1 MQQTIRKSVSWL
13 LTLAMIFSM
22 LPGFT
27 FTVLA
32 AEHLCAHHTEH
43 TADCGYEAGVSDCTY
58 HCDICLEHDHGEP
71 APAAVCT
78 CETDDPDWH
87 APFCDAYVAPEDPQ
101 CYCVEVCGD
110 FVNDYCDVCYFD
122 AAACAASGE
131 EEAALFAATPT
142 YIASIGI
149 DQDGS
154 DGSTGVN
161 DCKEALAG
169 HTIID
174 RDLNDGAGGDYV
186 YMGYKT
192 TTDPSKA
199 ITGIVFR
206 VGGNPPDSITYGGYT
221 FNLVGGG
228 EESNTAKEGGYIDL
242 NAKAGGDYIYM
253 YVTRDSGYGA
263 PLISMTVSEENSK
276 SGYTAGTNT
285 SGAVIDLNQKA
296 GGKYLYLHY
305 KRATVLNPSVSFYTI
320 LDGVFNTTS
329 DRVTTT
335 MYDNY
340 NKFTPK
346 FDFVKNPTSGGLSYQ
361 FVGWREDRQA
371 LAPTVTTISLTADQ
385 CPKYFY
391 AVYTNEVSLTF
402 DANGG
407 TGAPSTVKGTQ
418 FVSTDTSSTV
428 PPGSTAYIY
437 PFTHG
442 GVSIKIPEQVPTKS
456 GACVFSHWNR
466 SGDGK
471 DLHPGETITWYF
483 PSTLTAAYQN
493 HSYVNG
499 ICTTCGIDICSH
511 NYNENGFCNCTEGQI
526 HYQPAELKNGYYQI
540 KNGGNLFWFAQQVN
554 VHGNRAIKGIL
565 TADINLENRA
575 WTPIGFTGET
585 NNNFRGHFDGNGK
598 IITGLNV
605 QGGRSGLGFFG
616 EVCLGTVE
624 NFTIY
629 GEVTLTGK
637 HDYVG
642 GVIGSAPGVKSDQP
656 EHNGATIRNITSYVD
671 VTLDEGSHGSNR
683 VGGFIGYANHA
694 TLIENCAWYGTLDLG
709 PYRAQDGIGGLLG
722 KANDDSAVTI
732 RNCGAYGTIKTSYQS
747 GSYNSFDT
755 IYIGGI
761 VSNSVTSAKTVIEN
775 TLWAGTVV
783 NNTNLASGK
792 AQIAAFGTL
801 NGIGSVTNCYALA
814 DSAPYLTTNG
824 THDGYDI
831 TTKTAEELKSGEVA
845 YLLQGTQDTQIW
857 GQTIG
862 TNDYPILGG
871 AKVYLIKNCKD
882 EILNYSNTDAPLVH
896 FWSDN
901 GFCTVCDAYEP
912 SQLVDGA
919 YQIGNAGQ
927 LYWFAQQVNDGQTSI
942 NGKLT
947 ANIVVNE
954 NVLKEDGTLNKGSF
968 RAWTPIGNGS
978 QEYAGTFDGD
988 GKTVSGLY
996 FNNSSTLYVGLFG
1009 CVNGGTVKN
1018 VGVIDAYISGRSP
1031 AGGVVGYNYGG
1042 TVSNCYNTGTA
1053 SGINEVGGVVGCN
1066 TGTVSGCYNT
1076 GTVSGSSKVGGVVGY
1091 NETNSTVS
1099 DCYNTGD
1106 VFASGDYVG
1115 GVVGYNNRS
1124 GSVSDCYNTGAV
1136 SGRSDYVGGV
1146 VGYNYG
1152 GTVSNCYN
1160 TGTVSGSS
1168 DYVGGVVGY
1177 NNRSGSVSNCY
1188 NTGAV
1193 SGSSNVGGV
1202 VGKSYK
1208 GSVSNCYYDSTVYT
1222 GDAIGGSEGETNV
1235 TYVEGK
1241 ATQQFTSGEVA
1252 YLLGA
1257 AFGQIIGEETC
1268 PLLGGAPVY
1277 AVTCGGSGTVY
1288 SNTNT
1293 PLDHVADDD
1302 GDCTTAEYCT
1312 VCGQVAV
1319 AVKDAHTPGED
1330 DGDCTTAV
1338 KCVNCE
1344 QIAVEA
1350 KAEHVHGEN
1359 GQCAFCGQKVF
1370 AIING
1375 KAYLIKGDV
1384 THTGIDI
1391 NYNTPPH
1398 NECYIA
1404 GDGYVALDS
1413 DGVAEGSFTTIILD
1427 HATIDVRGIEDEN
1440 AIGISNED
1448 VHISFFGENN
1458 LFADETVI
1466 QTSIGSGNHPITI
1479 TGAEDAVLNLYG
1491 NVSAYAISV
1500 DSGTTC
1506 LYGADVDDTICAVNV
1521 ADRLVISEGAALTI
1535 ISGDNGTGF
1544 NGGILEQNSIEAA
1557 GTLHAIVLTAS
1568 IDASTTQYALTAYG
1582 DAVLGG
1588 DTFNPY
1594 YDIDPSEGMTVT
1606 MDFRVPAGT
1615 SVTIP
1620 EGITLNLDTFDQVVM
1635 EGELIVEGT
1644 LICSHKK
1651 GIAADGKCNACGALV
1666 HTHAY
1671 DLNGFCSCGDYQP
1684 ATLSGGD
1691 YWIDNAGQLY
1701 WFAQKVNGGESSI
1714 NGKLTKNIV
1723 VNEAVLDSESDP
1735 NEGDFRPWTPIGT
1748 VDNAYSGTFDGQNH
1762 TISGLYFSGSQSAG
1776 LFGEVNNAK
1785 IQNVTVAD
1793 SYFYEE
1799 STNYVG
1805 GIVGKANG
1813 RTYLLNCH
1821 NVSTLAGLSYVYT
1834 GGIAGSTEEDCVVE
1848 NCSNS
1853 GKLSGYNVGGI
1864 VCSNDGTISNCFNTG
1879 SINGSS
1885 WSGGIA
1891 SSNSGTIEYCYN
1903 TDLHSNNNA
1912 GIAGTNISGT
1922 IRNCHSLQSG
1932 IVAYKD
1938 QIGTIE
1944 NCYYRVDEVDGE
1956 ADSAG
1961 IPKTGIQFFLGEVA
1975 YLLGDPFGQFIGE
1988 DDYPTLG
1995 GDPVYWITICNGQ
2008 KIYSNKSI
2016 DITEHNF
2023 EDGWCTV
2030 CGTEAIVAYGLQIDG
2045 AAVTNKRLSG
2055 EGWSYDP
2062 ENNALTLNG
2071 FKREGEYE
2079 SESGFAAIFYEGDEG
2094 DSLQLI
2100 LQGENEIVNL
2110 AERAYGVYISGD
2122 LSVSGDGSLSASSN
2136 AMGFFIYGALTMTGG
2151 TLTGSGSDGLCIE
2164 GDLTMTGGKLIGN
2177 GETANGIGFYSD
2189 VTLKGGEITGIGS
2202 TGVAIYGKLTM
2213 TSGKLTGEGQ
2223 SNGVEIDC
2231 SDAKAVISDGTLF
2244 ASVADEQTGTSII
2257 IVEDAITI
2265 NGGTYN
2271 FKPADAWMAS
2281 GYGAIE
2287 NADGTWTVKSVETY
2301 GLWVGGKE
2309 VTEANLSG
2317 EGWSYDPATN
2327 LLTLNHYTYSGE
2339 GYNYS
2344 DSRTAAIYAEYDL
2357 NIVLI
2362 GENCL
2367 TNTNEGQGD
2376 GIRSGWGTITIGGDG
2391 SLEITALGQYAG
2403 GISAGEDL
2411 VIRGGSLKLTVNY
2424 DGLYANWG
2432 NLTIK
2437 DSTVD
2442 ITTADGNAMKTA
2454 YKDIFIKDC
2463 TVKITSGSKGIY
2475 AEEGNISIADSA
2487 VEITAAYYGIC
2498 TYSDGTITISGKET
2512 ILRLSANPAVDA
2524 GTLSISPYLAITNP
2538 GGTVIYSADGGTIWD
2553 AYGYR
2558 ADEILIRYSED
2569 YVYPDIYVGG
2579 AALSDGKY
2587 LANGAAQAT
2596 GTKPAS
2602 GGYAYYKN
2610 GILTLHDYTYKGK
2623 CNADAENYGTLI
2635 HSDSDIEIL
2644 LEGKNRL
2651 TNTSMGDG
2659 IYTEYGS
2666 ITIGGEGSLEII
2678 ADTDGIY
2685 TEYGDVT
2692 VESGTIKITTDC
2704 TGIYAYSAGSVTISG
2719 GSLEIISGSDGIYA
2733 YDAITI
2739 SGGEIKID
2747 SEEDGIY
2754 AGEGNIVVS
2763 GGEIKVY
2770 TDYLGI
2776 CAYYGDITVSD
2787 GDIEINSY
2795 DDGMCTNDGSI
2806 TINGGSLEI
2815 HSDHSD
2821 GLHAYYGVTIRG
2833 GIVNITAYYY
2843 GISTYADVTIGG
2855 DAVKIQALSQLIDT
2869 DDDDI
2874 NIDKSFLMYDEDG
2887 TLLEEYD
2894 DYLQYILFIKG
2905 GLIPVSWDTNGDGK
2919 IDKTTYVNAGDTI
2932 GPEDIPQRSLDA
2944 DEYAFS
2950 YISQGWVDQNDEPV
2964 SFEEGVTITEPMT
2977 YYAMMDVLRIFVGCK
2992 FLAPDDLTVSE
3003 ADNDTPA
3010 AEDGDWLVKGG
3021 TATYDPE
3028 TNTLTLEGFHF
3039 EGIGFESGIIYYEGP
3054 DTLKLVLKGENKL
3067 VSPFDLY
3074 GTEGTGIS
3082 TGRGSINITGP
3093 GSLFIQAPRAGILS
3107 ADGSLTFESGTVTV
3121 DSDGLGAIAMNSK
3134 LILGEGMEVLAPEG
3148 VYAANITIAGLN
3160 IGAVFMEGSEPSLE
3174 TIAPDFTIGM
3184 KNTITVSDST
3194 NGTVTAD
3201 KASAAVGEL
3210 VTLTITPDKC
3220 YLLDTLTVMQGE
3232 TPVEVAEDNTF
3243 IMPAG
3248 KVTVTVQFKC
3258 DGHVGNTTIDDG
3270 DCTTAVICSVCGDV
3284 IIEAKASHSGS
3295 TATCKEK
3302 AVCMD
3307 CGQSY
3312 GEKNPNNHVEELQW
3326 IQTPTT
3332 HKQVYPCCG
3341 AVVIAETNHN
3351 WGGNKICTEC
3361 NYGRSH
3367 TYGDPV
3373 FTWQSDYS
3381 SAKATQTCSSCGDE
3395 KSLNCEISSQWDAET
3410 GMLTFTAITE
3420 EGVYTDTQ
3428 TVTLTVD
3435 GGKLTITNSVA
3446 TADET
3451 VDMIILVAG
3460 YRNGR
3465 MVGCQVIT
3473 NVTGSTTETLTV
3485 TGHLKIFF
3493 LKTDGSYAP
3502 LFACAEL

>member
-58 HCDICLEHDHGEP
+58 HCDICLGHDHGEP

-154 DGSTGVN
+154 KGSIGVN
-161 DCKEALAG
+161 DCKAALSG

-174 RDLNDGAGGDYV
+174 RDLNDGAKGDYV

-206 VGGNPPDSITYGGYT
+206 VGENPPPFITYNDYT
-221 FNLVGGG
+221 FNLVGGS
-228 EESNTAKEGGYIDL
+228 EESNTATEGGWIDL
-242 NAKAGGDYIYM
+242 NGAAGGDYIYM

-263 PLISMTVSEENSK
+263 PLISMTVSENK
-276 SGYTAGTNT
+276 SEDGYTAGTNT
-285 SGAVIDLNQKA
+285 SDDVIDLNQDV
-296 GGKYLYLHY
+296 GGYYLYLHY
-305 KRATVLNPSVSFYTI
+305 QRATVLNPSVSFYTI
-320 LDGVFNTTS
+320 IDGVFNTTS

-385 CPKYFY
+385 CPKSFY

-428 PPGSTAYIY
+428 PPGSDRYFY

-499 ICTTCGIDICSH
+499 ICTACGIDICSH

-526 HYQPAELKNGYYQI
+526 HYQPAELKNGYFQI

-554 VHGNRAIKGIL
+554 VHGNREIKGIL
-565 TADINLENRA
+565 TADINLESRA

-598 IITGLNV
+598 TITGLNV

-616 EVCLGTVE
+616 EVRLGTVE

-629 GEVTLTGK
+629 GEVKLIKK

-656 EHNGATIRNITSYVD
+656 EHNGATIRNITSYVN
-671 VTLDEGSHGSNR
+671 VTLGEGSHGSNH
-683 VGGFIGYANHA
+683 VGGFIGYANHE

-747 GSYNSFDT
+747 GSYSNPSDNKPFDS

-761 VSNSVTSAKTVIEN
+761 VSNSVTSAKTIIEN
-775 TLWAGTVV
+775 TLWAGTIV
-783 NNTNLASGK
+783 NNTNLAPGK

-801 NGIGSVTNCYALA
+801 NGIGSVTNCYALEG
-814 DSAPYLTTNG
+814 SAPYLTTNS
-824 THDGYDI
+824 THDSYI

-845 YLLQGTQDTQIW
+845 YLL
-857 GQTIG
+857 
-862 TNDYPILGG
+862 
-871 AKVYLIKNCKD
+871 
-882 EILNYSNTDAPLVH
+882 
-896 FWSDN
+896 
-901 GFCTVCDAYEP
+901 
-912 SQLVDGA
+912 
-919 YQIGNAGQ
+919 
-927 LYWFAQQVNDGQTSI
+927 
-942 NGKLT
+942 
-947 ANIVVNE
+947 
-954 NVLKEDGTLNKGSF
+954 
-968 RAWTPIGNGS
+968 
-978 QEYAGTFDGD
+978 
-988 GKTVSGLY
+988 
-996 FNNSSTLYVGLFG
+996 
-1009 CVNGGTVKN
+1009 
-1018 VGVIDAYISGRSP
+1018 
-1031 AGGVVGYNYGG
+1031 
-1042 TVSNCYNTGTA
+1042 
-1053 SGINEVGGVVGCN
+1053 
-1066 TGTVSGCYNT
+1066 
-1076 GTVSGSSKVGGVVGY
+1076 
-1091 NETNSTVS
+1091 
-1099 DCYNTGD
+1099 
-1106 VFASGDYVG
+1106 
-1115 GVVGYNNRS
+1115 
-1124 GSVSDCYNTGAV
+1124 
-1136 SGRSDYVGGV
+1136 
-1146 VGYNYG
+1146 
-1152 GTVSNCYN
+1152 
-1160 TGTVSGSS
+1160 
-1168 DYVGGVVGY
+1168 
-1177 NNRSGSVSNCY
+1177 
-1188 NTGAV
+1188 
-1193 SGSSNVGGV
+1193 
-1202 VGKSYK
+1202 
-1208 GSVSNCYYDSTVYT
+1208 
-1222 GDAIGGSEGETNV
+1222 
-1235 TYVEGK
+1235 
-1241 ATQQFTSGEVA
+1241 
-1252 YLLGA
+1252 GA
-1257 AFGQIIGEETC
+1257 AFGQIIGKETC

-1277 AVTCGGSGTVY
+1277 AVTCGDSGTVY

-1319 AVKDAHTPGED
+1319 AAKDAHIPGEDDGDCTTAVKCVNCEQITTEAKTSHTPAAD

-1384 THTGIDI
+1384 TNTGIDI
-1391 NYNTPPH
+1391 NYNMPPH

-1440 AIGISNED
+1440 AIRISNED

-1491 NVSAYAISV
+1491 KVSAYAISV

-1506 LYGADVDDTICAVNV
+1506 VYGADVDDTICAVNV
-1521 ADRLVISEGAALTI
+1521 ADRLVISEGAALTV
-1535 ISGDNGTGF
+1535 ISGDNGAGF
-1544 NGGILEQNSIEAA
+1544 NGGILAQKGIEAA
-1557 GTLHAIVLTAS
+1557 GTLHAIVLTGS

-1594 YDIDPSEGMTVT
+1594 YDIDPSEGMTVA

-1620 EGITLNLDTFDQVVM
+1620 EDITLNLDTFDQVVM

-1666 HTHAY
+1666 HTHDY

-1723 VNEAVLDSESDP
+1723 VNEAVLDPESDP

-1748 VDNAYSGTFDGQNH
+1748 VDNAYSGTFNGQNH

-1799 STNYVG
+1799 STNCVG

-1821 NVSTLAGLSYVYT
+1821 NVSTLAGLSYVFT

-1891 SSNSGTIEYCYN
+1891 NSNSGTIEYCYN

-1956 ADSAG
+1956 AGGAG

-2062 ENNALTLNG
+2062 ETNALTLNG

-2122 LSVSGDGSLSASSN
+2122 LSVSGDGSLSASAN

-2177 GETANGIGFYSD
+2177 GETANGIGFYSA

-2213 TSGKLTGEGQ
+2213 TGGKLTGEGQ

-2244 ASVADEQTGTSII
+2244 ASVADAQTGTSII
-2257 IVEDAITI
+2257 IIGEDAITI

-2281 GYGAIE
+2281 GYGAIK

-2376 GIRSGWGTITIGGDG
+2376 GIQSGWGTITIDGDG
-2391 SLEITALGQYAG
+2391 SLEITALGRYAG

-2424 DGLYANWG
+2424 DGLYANRG

-2442 ITTADGNAMKTA
+2442 ITTADGNGMKTA

-2487 VEITAAYYGIC
+2487 AEITAAYYGIC

-2512 ILRLSANPAVDA
+2512 VLRLSADPAVDA

-2558 ADEILIRYSED
+2558 ADEVLIRYSED

-2692 VESGTIKITTDC
+2692 VESGTIKITTDY
-2704 TGIYAYSAGSVTISG
+2704 TGIYAYSAGSVAING

-2754 AGEGNIVVS
+2754 AYAGEFSVSGGEIKIHAEDDGIYAGEGNIVVS

-2776 CAYYGDITVSD
+2776 CAYYGDITVSG

-2855 DAVKIQALSQLIDT
+2855 DAVKIQALSQLIVT
-2869 DDDDI
+2869 DDNDI
-2874 NIDKSFLMYDEDG
+2874 NIDESFLMYDEDG

-2919 IDKTTYVNAGDTI
+2919 IDKTTYVNAGGTI

-2977 YYAMMDVLRIFVGCK
+2977 YYAMIDVLRIFVGCK

-3010 AEDGDWLVKGG
+3010 AEDGDWIVKGG

-3107 ADGSLTFESGTVTV
+3107 ADGSLSFESGTVTV

-3174 TIAPDFTIGM
+3174 TIVPDFTIGM

-3201 KASAAVGEL
+3201 KASASVGEL

-3243 IMPAG
+3243 IMPAD

-3446 TADET
+3446 TTDET

-3465 MVGCQVIT
+3465 MVGCQVIS

-3485 TGHLKIFF
+3485 AGQLKIFF

>member
-1 MQQTIRKSVSWL
+1 M
-13 LTLAMIFSM
+13 
-22 LPGFT
+22 
-27 FTVLA
+27 
-32 AEHLCAHHTEH
+32 
-43 TADCGYEAGVSDCTY
+43 
-58 HCDICLEHDHGEP
+58 
-71 APAAVCT
+71 
-78 CETDDPDWH
+78 
-87 APFCDAYVAPEDPQ
+87 
-101 CYCVEVCGD
+101 
-110 FVNDYCDVCYFD
+110 
-122 AAACAASGE
+122 
-131 EEAALFAATPT
+131 
-142 YIASIGI
+142 
-149 DQDGS
+149 
-154 DGSTGVN
+154 
-161 DCKEALAG
+161 
-169 HTIID
+169 
-174 RDLNDGAGGDYV
+174 
-186 YMGYKT
+186 
-192 TTDPSKA
+192 
-199 ITGIVFR
+199 
-206 VGGNPPDSITYGGYT
+206 
-221 FNLVGGG
+221 
-228 EESNTAKEGGYIDL
+228 
-242 NAKAGGDYIYM
+242 
-253 YVTRDSGYGA
+253 
-263 PLISMTVSEENSK
+263 
-276 SGYTAGTNT
+276 
-285 SGAVIDLNQKA
+285 
-296 GGKYLYLHY
+296 
-305 KRATVLNPSVSFYTI
+305 
-320 LDGVFNTTS
+320 
-329 DRVTTT
+329 
-335 MYDNY
+335 
-340 NKFTPK
+340 
-346 FDFVKNPTSGGLSYQ
+346 
-361 FVGWREDRQA
+361 
-371 LAPTVTTISLTADQ
+371 
-385 CPKYFY
+385 
-391 AVYTNEVSLTF
+391 
-402 DANGG
+402 
-407 TGAPSTVKGTQ
+407 
-418 FVSTDTSSTV
+418 
-428 PPGSTAYIY
+428 
-437 PFTHG
+437 
-442 GVSIKIPEQVPTKS
+442 
-456 GACVFSHWNR
+456 
-466 SGDGK
+466 
-471 DLHPGETITWYF
+471 
-483 PSTLTAAYQN
+483 
-493 HSYVNG
+493 
-499 ICTTCGIDICSH
+499 
-511 NYNENGFCNCTEGQI
+511 
-526 HYQPAELKNGYYQI
+526 
-540 KNGGNLFWFAQQVN
+540 
-554 VHGNRAIKGIL
+554 
-565 TADINLENRA
+565 
-575 WTPIGFTGET
+575 
-585 NNNFRGHFDGNGK
+585 
-598 IITGLNV
+598 
-605 QGGRSGLGFFG
+605 
-616 EVCLGTVE
+616 
-624 NFTIY
+624 
-629 GEVTLTGK
+629 
-637 HDYVG
+637 
-642 GVIGSAPGVKSDQP
+642 
-656 EHNGATIRNITSYVD
+656 
-671 VTLDEGSHGSNR
+671 
-683 VGGFIGYANHA
+683 
-694 TLIENCAWYGTLDLG
+694 
-709 PYRAQDGIGGLLG
+709 
-722 KANDDSAVTI
+722 
-732 RNCGAYGTIKTSYQS
+732 
-747 GSYNSFDT
+747 
-755 IYIGGI
+755 
-761 VSNSVTSAKTVIEN
+761 
-775 TLWAGTVV
+775 
-783 NNTNLASGK
+783 
-792 AQIAAFGTL
+792 
-801 NGIGSVTNCYALA
+801 
-814 DSAPYLTTNG
+814 
-824 THDGYDI
+824 
-831 TTKTAEELKSGEVA
+831 
-845 YLLQGTQDTQIW
+845 
-857 GQTIG
+857 
-862 TNDYPILGG
+862 
-871 AKVYLIKNCKD
+871 
-882 EILNYSNTDAPLVH
+882 
-896 FWSDN
+896 
-901 GFCTVCDAYEP
+901 
-912 SQLVDGA
+912 
-919 YQIGNAGQ
+919 
-927 LYWFAQQVNDGQTSI
+927 
-942 NGKLT
+942 
-947 ANIVVNE
+947 
-954 NVLKEDGTLNKGSF
+954 
-968 RAWTPIGNGS
+968 
-978 QEYAGTFDGD
+978 
-988 GKTVSGLY
+988 
-996 FNNSSTLYVGLFG
+996 
-1009 CVNGGTVKN
+1009 
-1018 VGVIDAYISGRSP
+1018 
-1031 AGGVVGYNYGG
+1031 
-1042 TVSNCYNTGTA
+1042 
-1053 SGINEVGGVVGCN
+1053 
-1066 TGTVSGCYNT
+1066 
-1076 GTVSGSSKVGGVVGY
+1076 
-1091 NETNSTVS
+1091 
-1099 DCYNTGD
+1099 
-1106 VFASGDYVG
+1106 
-1115 GVVGYNNRS
+1115 
-1124 GSVSDCYNTGAV
+1124 
-1136 SGRSDYVGGV
+1136 
-1146 VGYNYG
+1146 
-1152 GTVSNCYN
+1152 
-1160 TGTVSGSS
+1160 
-1168 DYVGGVVGY
+1168 
-1177 NNRSGSVSNCY
+1177 
-1188 NTGAV
+1188 
-1193 SGSSNVGGV
+1193 
-1202 VGKSYK
+1202 
-1208 GSVSNCYYDSTVYT
+1208 
-1222 GDAIGGSEGETNV
+1222 
-1235 TYVEGK
+1235 
-1241 ATQQFTSGEVA
+1241 
-1252 YLLGA
+1252 
-1257 AFGQIIGEETC
+1257 
-1268 PLLGGAPVY
+1268 
-1277 AVTCGGSGTVY
+1277 
-1288 SNTNT
+1288 
-1293 PLDHVADDD
+1293 
-1302 GDCTTAEYCT
+1302 
-1312 VCGQVAV
+1312 
-1319 AVKDAHTPGED
+1319 
-1330 DGDCTTAV
+1330 
-1338 KCVNCE
+1338 
-1344 QIAVEA
+1344 EA

-1359 GQCAFCGQKVF
+1359 GQCAFCGKKVF

-1391 NYNTPPH
+1391 NYNMPPH
-1398 NECYIA
+1398 KECYIA

-1440 AIGISNED
+1440 AIRISNED

-1506 LYGADVDDTICAVNV
+1506 VYGADVDDTICAVNV
-1521 ADRLVISEGAALTI
+1521 ADWLVISEGAALTI

-1723 VNEAVLDSESDP
+1723 VNEAVLDPESDP

-1864 VCSNDGTISNCFNTG
+1864 VCSNGGTISNCFNTG

-1891 SSNSGTIEYCYN
+1891 NSNSGTIEYCYN

-1912 GIAGTNISGT
+1912 GIAGTNIRGT

-1956 ADSAG
+1956 ADGAG

-2030 CGTEAIVAYGLQIDG
+2030 CGTEAIVEYGLQIDG

-2062 ENNALTLNG
+2062 ETNALTLNG

-2122 LSVSGDGSLSASSN
+2122 LSVSGDGSLSASAN

-2177 GETANGIGFYSD
+2177 GETANGIGFYSA

-2213 TSGKLTGEGQ
+2213 TGGKLTGEGQ
-2223 SNGVEIDC
+2223 SNGVEIDY

-2244 ASVADEQTGTSII
+2244 ASVADAQTGTSII
-2257 IVEDAITI
+2257 IIGEDAITI

-2442 ITTADGNAMKTA
+2442 ITAADGNGMKTA

-2512 ILRLSANPAVDA
+2512 ILRLSADPAVDA

-2558 ADEILIRYSED
+2558 ADEVLIRYSED

-2704 TGIYAYSAGSVTISG
+2704 TGIYAYSAGSVTING

-2747 SEEDGIY
+2747 SEEDGIYAYAGEFSVSGGEIKIHAEDDGIY

-2869 DDDDI
+2869 DDNDI
-2874 NIDKSFLMYDEDG
+2874 NIDESFLMYDEDG

-3010 AEDGDWLVKGG
+3010 AEDGDWIVKGG

-3174 TIAPDFTIGM
+3174 TIVPDFTIGM

-3201 KASAAVGEL
+3201 KASASVGEL

-3465 MVGCQVIT
+3465 MVGCQVIS

-3485 TGHLKIFF
+3485 AGQLKIFF